1 MRKIMALLLTFA
13 ALFSLAACS
22 VDSGKTTAEL
32 VSEAEAE
39 QSMLVESSI
48 QAEVERSEEMV
59 ESIDKI
65 GKTEKNKQ
73 LVIKRPYAHGE
84 RYQVY
89 VMNKKG
95 ICKEVIDYYFYNT
108 SEMFERNNEKQKSE
122 TSKKKIDSDP
132 ATRMVVFKTDY
143 DVGEDVTFEML
154 YDRFAQG
161 ITDGSDIVI
170 IE

>member
-1 MRKIMALLLTFA
+1 MRKIAAILLTFA

-39 QSMLVESSI
+39 RSMLVESSI
-48 QAEVERSEEMV
+48 QAEVERSEAV
-59 ESIDKI
+59 IKSVDKI
-65 GKTEKNKQ
+65 GKTEKNKR

-95 ICKEVIDYYFYNT
+95 ICKEIIDYYFYNT
-108 SEMFERNNEKQKSE
+108 LELFERNSEKQK
-122 TSKKKIDSDP
+122 TDTGRKKIDSDR
-132 ATRMVVFKTDY
+132 ATRMVAFKRDF
-143 DVGEDVTFEML
+143 DMGEDITFEVL
-154 YDRFAQG
+154 YDRFAKGVEAGSG
-161 ITDGSDIVI
+161 III